1 LASLPWIVNAG
12 SLAVTVADVA
22 AIGYGFVGLDN
33 TGWIIPVASL
43 TMAVALGHQ
52 CRLLPMAWIIPRA
65 RLGMAAVAAITYG
78 FVDTG
83 GSVGVPAADV
93 AASLTWIM
101 AMALI

>member
-1 LASLPWIVNAG
+1 MWQLLATASLA
-12 SLAVTVADVA
+12 
-22 AIGYGFVGLDN
+22 
-33 TGWIIPVASL
+33 WIIPVASL

-101 AMALI
+101 AMASI

>member
-1 LASLPWIVNAG
+1 
-12 SLAVTVADVA
+12 
-22 AIGYGFVGLDN
+22 
-33 TGWIIPVASL
+33 
-43 TMAVALGHQ
+43 
-52 CRLLPMAWIIPRA
+52 MAWIIPRA